1 MRISGIVR
9 DINTKRP
16 IEGALVSF
24 CGHSTTTNERGEFE
38 LEVPLGS
45 VCTLRVTA
53 RDYSPYEEPLIV
65 LSPVYREIEL
75 VPVVPILG

>member
-24 CGHSTTTNERGEFE
+24 CGHSTTTDERGEFE

-53 RDYSPYEEPLIV
+53 RDYSPYEEPLLV
-65 LSPVYREIEL
+65 LFDIYREIEL
-75 VPVVPILG
+75 VPVVPILR